1 MANRLRQLRCAAGA
15 LVMATAGCAF
25 PNGSMGGD
33 PLLGNFN
40 RPIVPTP
47 PPERGGLGPDTPAYD
62 GGARIGVG
70 APDVG
75 GPARNVPGGSGILTA
90 PAPAPSPSPASG
102 ARLPSSGPDDLMQ
115 ADGRTPAGAQL
126 PVPVNSPARKASFQS
141 PDQQSMQEVAGAVTG
156 PSLPPLRLAS
166 HEVREGAR
174 PQSIDEVQARL
185 QAAGARGMRSEQ
197 TPDGEWRFDCTING
211 EAYQGR
217 GPSALEAMRLVLE
230 TIQKNN

>member
-1 MANRLRQLRCAAGA
+1 MANRLRHFRCAAGA
-15 LVMATAGCAF
+15 IVLAAAGCAF

-40 RPIVPTP
+40 RPIAPTP

-75 GPARNVPGGSGILTA
+75 GPVKNTSGVLSAPVPV
-90 PAPAPSPSPASG
+90 PAPNPASG
-102 ARLPSSGPDDLMQ
+102 ARLPSSGPDDILR

-126 PVPVNSPARKASFQS
+126 PVPVDLAVRNASFQS
-141 PDQQSMQEVAGAVTG
+141 PDRQSMPEIAGAVTG

-166 HEVREGAR
+166 HEVCGASK
-174 PQSIDEVQARL
+174 PQSIDEMQARL
-185 QAAGARGMRSEQ
+185 QAAGTRGMRSEQ
-197 TPDGEWRFDCTING
+197 TPEGEWRFDCTING